1 MSDPNVI
8 SRERMVELLNEDLAR
23 EFQAILAYVI
33 YSQTMKGAQ
42 YTAIAKELEVHAAE
56 ELSHALLITKQ
67 IDYFNGTPIN
77 KPAEVKVSD
86 KPEEMLRF
94 DLENERDTIINYRQR
109 IRQADAMGEYA
120 LGEILRKII
129 AQEQDHLQDLADA
142 LGIDTP
148 KIEG

>member
-1 MSDPNVI
+1 MKKEASL
-8 SRERMVELLNEDLAR
+8 SRERMVELLNEYLAR

-42 YTAIAKELEVHAAE
+42 YTAIAAELEKHATE
-56 ELSHALLITKQ
+56 ELSHALLIAKQ

-77 KPAEVKVSD
+77 KPREVKVSD
-86 KPEEMLRF
+86 DPEKMLRF
-94 DLENERDTIINYRQR
+94 DLDNERETIRNYRDR
-109 IRQADAMGEYA
+109 IRQADAMGEFA
-120 LGEILRKII
+120 LGETLRKII

-148 KIEG
+148 KMDD